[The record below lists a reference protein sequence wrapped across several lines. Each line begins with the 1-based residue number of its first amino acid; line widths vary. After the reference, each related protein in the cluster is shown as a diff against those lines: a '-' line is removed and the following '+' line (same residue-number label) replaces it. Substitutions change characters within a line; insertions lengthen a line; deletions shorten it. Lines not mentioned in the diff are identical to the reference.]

1 MKGFIERLTG
11 FDPKTHSYKT
21 ELLAGLT
28 TFITMSYILAVN
40 PAILSQSGMPKT
52 AVFTATALTSAFTT
66 ILMSIF
72 GKNPFAQAPGM
83 AINAYFTYT
92 LVKQMGYSW
101 QTALTIM
108 FLAGILFIIVICID
122 LHKFILKAIPLNLR
136 KAITI
141 GVGLFITFI
150 GLQNADIVVLN
161 NDTLVQLG
169 TPSAKTIV
177 AFIGIILSAV
187 FLSKNIKGGL
197 FLSIAICTIIGIPL
211 GVTTIP
217 DDFHVISMPHSIKE
231 TFSAFDFTH
240 ILEPGVIVVILT
252 LLFVCIFDTMGT
264 LIGLASKSGME
275 DKDGN
280 IHHLKGSLLSDA
292 IGTTFGAMVGT
303 SSVTT
308 FSESASGI
316 AEGGRTGVAGIT
328 IGVLFLVALFASP
341 IFLLI
346 PMAATTGS
354 LVMVGVLI
362 IRDIV
367 EIDFSDITDVM
378 PVFITMVMIPFTY
391 SIGEG
396 VILGILSYVLVK
408 LAAGR
413 FKETNLA
420 MYILGILIIAKYAL
434 S

>member
-217 DDFHVISMPHSIKE
+217 DDFHVIS
-231 TFSAFDFTH
+231 
-240 ILEPGVIVVILT
+240 
-252 LLFVCIFDTMGT
+252 
-264 LIGLASKSGME
+264 
-275 DKDGN
+275 
-280 IHHLKGSLLSDA
+280 
-292 IGTTFGAMVGT
+292 
-303 SSVTT
+303 
-308 FSESASGI
+308 
-316 AEGGRTGVAGIT
+316 
-328 IGVLFLVALFASP
+328 
-341 IFLLI
+341 
-346 PMAATTGS
+346 
-354 LVMVGVLI
+354 
-362 IRDIV
+362 
-367 EIDFSDITDVM
+367 
-378 PVFITMVMIPFTY
+378 
-391 SIGEG
+391 
-396 VILGILSYVLVK
+396 
-408 LAAGR
+408 
-413 FKETNLA
+413 
-420 MYILGILIIAKYAL
+420 
-434 S
+434 